1 MDAARTL
8 PKGRVLDFP
17 PTGGYHSAPSNGTE
31 VQYVHGR
38 STYQAS
44 RGARRTAG
52 TARPVSQRHG
62 SVVHS
67 NHTVTAADGTAVTWA
82 ALHVGVTAAAERMA
96 QEQVSIGASPPAR
109 RRSRRLVRCGQ
120 HIREVFKAHRA
131 RSVRV
136 VRGCLPDTSGKG
148 CAALTPRMA
157 PGSSDFFRAITILI
171 VTRGHRRGG
180 HSGGVLGGVLGGR
193 GGEGYRRGLRGDK

>member
-1 MDAARTL
+1 MDAAHTL

-44 RGARRTAG
+44 RGARHTAG

-67 NHTVTAADGTAVTWA
+67 NHTVTAADGTAVMWA

-96 QEQVSIGASPPAR
+96 HEQVSIGAGPPAR

-136 VRGCLPDTSGKG
+136 VRGYLPDTSGKG

-157 PGSSDFFRAITILI
+157 TIRV
-171 VTRGHRRGG
+171 VTSEIQSPALQGT
-180 HSGGVLGGVLGGR
+180 
-193 GGEGYRRGLRGDK
+193 